1 MTNTIQRL
9 RPDGTC
15 PVCGEKPKLDEGGYS
30 SCVCPGLNGRWGS
43 GKSIKGTPEQS
54 EILLKHGFEEAEDIQ
69 GHFYYVG
76 PFYQMVWLDPG
87 MTGVLSRRRENLK
100 AWKPTSLEFRR

>member
-1 MTNTIQRL
+1 MN
-9 RPDGTC
+9 D
-15 PVCGEKPKLDEGGYS
+15 
-30 SCVCPGLNGRWGS
+30 
-43 GKSIKGTPEQS
+43 
-54 EILLKHGFEEAEDIQ
+54 GFEEAEDIQ